1 MISASVIIIQG
12 IIMTFDLF
20 AAVTQRIIDQLE
32 QGTVP
37 WHKPWVGGAGY
48 AMSHVTGKPYSLL
61 NHLLLGG
68 RTGEYLT
75 FKQCTDEGG
84 KVKAGEKAS
93 MIVFWKILEDID
105 QETGEITKTPFLR
118 YYKVFHID
126 QCEGISPHYDKAHDP
141 GEALQPDAKAD
152 SIITEYIKRSGVKM
166 IVERS
171 GKACYTPATDTITIP
186 LLRQFRDMPE
196 FYSTGFHEMTHST
209 GHPSRLNRLTESAA
223 FGGDSYSKEELV
235 AELGSSFL
243 MNYAGIETP
252 SSFQNNA
259 AYLAGWL
266 KALKDDKRLI
276 VSAAGK
282 AEQAVKYILGEE
294 DDDDET

>member
-1 MISASVIIIQG
+1 MS
-12 IIMTFDLF
+12 FDLF

-32 QGTVP
+32 AGTIP
-37 WHKPWVGGAGY
+37 WHKPWVGCNEFSI
-48 AMSHVTGKPYSLL
+48 SHTTGKPYSLL

-75 FKQCTDEGG
+75 FKQCADEGG
-84 KVKAGEKAS
+84 TIKAGEKAS

-105 QETGEITKTPFLR
+105 QETGEIIKTPFLR
-118 YYKVFHID
+118 YYKVFHIS
-126 QCEGISPHYDKAHDP
+126 QCEGISPRFDKMTDP
-141 GEALQPDAKAD
+141 GEHLKPDEKAD
-152 SIITEYIKRSGVKM
+152 RIITDYVKRSGVKF
-166 IVERS
+166 VCEHS
-171 GKACYTPATDTITIP
+171 GRAFYSPSKDTITIP
-186 LLRQFRDMPE
+186 LLRQFRDMAE

-209 GHPSRLNRLTESAA
+209 GHPSRLNRLTDTAA
-223 FGGDSYSKEELV
+223 FGGDDYSKEELV

-259 AYLAGWL
+259 GYLAGWL

-276 VSAAGK
+276 IGAAGK
-282 AEQAVKYILGEE
+282 AEQAVKYILGEAE
-294 DDDDET
+294 EKGVDSDETC

>member
-1 MISASVIIIQG
+1 
-12 IIMTFDLF
+12 MTFDLF
-20 AAVTQRIIDQLE
+20 ATVTQRIIDQLE

-37 WHKPWVGGAGY
+37 WHKPWVGGSEY
-48 AMSHVTGKPYSLL
+48 AISHTTGKPYSLL

-75 FKQCTDEGG
+75 FRQCVDEGG
-84 KVKAGEKAS
+84 TIKAGEKAS

-118 YYKVFHID
+118 YYRVFHIS
-126 QCEGISPHYDKAHDP
+126 QCDGISPRFEKQADP
-141 GEALQPDAKAD
+141 GEQLKPDEKAD
-152 SIITEYIKRSGVKM
+152 SIITDYVKRSGVKFRC
-166 IVERS
+166 EHSSRAFYAP
-171 GKACYTPATDTITIP
+171 GTDTITIP
-186 LLRQFRDMPE
+186 LLKQFRDVAE

-209 GHPSRLNRLTESAA
+209 GHVSRLNRLTENAA
-223 FGGDSYSKEELV
+223 FGGDEYSKEELV

-243 MNYAGIETP
+243 MNYAGIETT

-276 VSAAGK
+276 ISAAGK

-294 DDDDET
+294 GGEDNDEN

>member
-1 MISASVIIIQG
+1 MNVYQIVTDRIIAELEKG
-12 IIMTFDLF
+12 II
-20 AAVTQRIIDQLE
+20 
-32 QGTVP
+32 P
-37 WHKPWVGGAGY
+37 WERPWTGVRDGAY
-48 AMSHVTGKPYSLL
+48 SRATGKPYSLL

-75 FKQCTDEGG
+75 FRQCVEEGG
-84 KVKAGEKAS
+84 TIKAGEKAS

-118 YYKVFHID
+118 YYRVFHIS
-126 QCEGISPHYDKAHDP
+126 QCDGISPRFEKQADP
-141 GEALQPDAKAD
+141 GEQLKPDEKAD
-152 SIITEYIKRSGVKM
+152 SIITDYVKRSGVKFRC
-166 IVERS
+166 EHSSRAFYAP
-171 GKACYTPATDTITIP
+171 GTDTITIP
-186 LLRQFRDMPE
+186 LLKQFRDVAE

-209 GHPSRLNRLTESAA
+209 GHVSRLNRLTENAA
-223 FGGDSYSKEELV
+223 FGGDEYSKEELV

-243 MNYAGIETP
+243 MNYAGIETT

-276 VSAAGK
+276 VSAAGR
-282 AEQAVKYILGEE
+282 AEQAVRYILGEE
-294 DDDDET
+294 EDEKDEDA